1 VTTAHDIMASLRRG
15 PFRAPAHV
23 LLENVANGTG
33 FNVNRWA
40 DAIAL
45 SLWPSR
51 GVYLAGIEIKISRG
65 DWKRELDEPAK
76 AAELQRFCRYW
87 WIATPPK
94 LVEISELPETWGL
107 LEVHGKAVLTVR
119 KAPKL
124 EEQPPTTAIMA
135 AILRRAGENWEA
147 ATLARLKAAR
157 EELKPAPSDRELA
170 ARAISA
176 EHNAK
181 SLQRQL
187 DDMRA
192 AADAFEKA
200 SGVSPFS
207 RWDPAGGDPGQRG
220 HAFRF
225 TLELE
230 RDLERSA
237 DTFGHQATQLA
248 KVIDRLRTSQA
259 ELIQMLIRGRPA
271 ATEAV

>member
-1 VTTAHDIMASLRRG
+1 MTTSHAIMEALRCG

-33 FNVNRWA
+33 FSVKRWA

-45 SLWPSR
+45 SVWPSR
-51 GVYLAGIEIKISRG
+51 GVYLAGIEVKVSRG

-107 LEVHGKAVLTVR
+107 LEVHGKTVR
-119 KAPKL
+119 TVRTAPKL
-124 EEQPPTTAIMA
+124 EEQPPTAAIMA

-147 ATLARLKAAR
+147 ATQARLEAAR
-157 EELKPAPSDRELA
+157 EALKPAPSDRELA
-170 ARAISA
+170 SRAVSA
-176 EHNAK
+176 EHNAQ

-187 DDMRA
+187 DEMRA
-192 AADAFEKA
+192 AAAAFEKA
-200 SGVSPFS
+200 SGVSPLR

-230 RDLERSA
+230 RDLARSA
-237 DTFGHQATQLA
+237 DTFGRQATQLA
-248 KVIDRLRTSQA
+248 QVIDRLRTSQA
-259 ELIQMLIRGRPA
+259 ELIEMLRARPA
-271 ATEAV
+271 PAEAV